1 MMEVRKSGFLWAI
14 TLLIAI
20 FSLSFPAYAKYSGG
34 AGEPNDPYQIATAED
49 LMLLGEN
56 SEDYDK
62 HFILTAD
69 IDLDPN
75 LPGRK
80 VFDKAVIAKTVM
92 VRTRTGGREDGIL
105 FTGFFNGS
113 GYKISHLTIRGGRN
127 LGLFGRLGNGAEI
140 KNLGV
145 TDCNI
150 VGFDYI
156 GGLVGENS
164 GTVTNCYSTGTIDGN
179 EDVGG
184 LVGSNRGYISQ
195 CYNTC
200 TVSGYIAIGGLAG
213 FNLSRIANCYNS
225 GAVSGIIE
233 SIGGLVGINFASI
246 DNCHSI
252 GTVNDNWMAGGL
264 VGYYSLGTLGTVA
277 NCFWDVET
285 SGQTTSGGGMGKT
298 TAEMQMEST
307 FTKAGW
313 DFVAETENGT
323 EDIWWID
330 EGQDYPRLWWEPSLE
345 RTIDLVVDD
354 FESYND
360 LDHDDPNSN
369 RIYLVWI
376 DGWDDPSNGAIIG
389 FVEPPFVGRTIAH
402 SGVQSMS
409 FAYHN
414 GVGYSEATANV
425 ANLTIGRD
433 WTTEGV
439 SVLSLWFGDL
449 WGAPS
454 NAPEPMY
461 VALANADGSTAVV
474 YHDNLNATQVDTWTE
489 WRINLK
495 RFANQGV
502 DITNIETIS
511 IGFGDKNN
519 PHAGGSGVM
528 YFDDIKVTST
538 SSSLVSHWQ
547 FDEGTGSAAF
557 DSWGSNDGTIT
568 GASWVNGLI
577 GDALDFDGSGDYVNV
592 GNDDSLEIDITNSN
606 VTISA
611 WIYPKVLDNYEP
623 VFVADDYDGAY
634 YGYMLMITPNGK
646 VWLTYGDGTGVD
658 LNSRKTKTGTTS
670 LQTDTWYHVVGVIRG
685 GTDMSIFINGLD
697 DGGEYSG
704 NGGEVSYSSASAS
717 IGRVRFGTLDNEFN
731 GSLDDVMVFNRALTE
746 GEVRLLPVL
755 LKRGIP
761 LP

>member
-1 MMEVRKSGFLWAI
+1 
-14 TLLIAI
+14 
-20 FSLSFPAYAKYSGG
+20 
-34 AGEPNDPYQIATAED
+34 
-49 LMLLGEN
+49 
-56 SEDYDK
+56 
-62 HFILTAD
+62 
-69 IDLDPN
+69 
-75 LPGRK
+75 
-80 VFDKAVIAKTVM
+80 
-92 VRTRTGGREDGIL
+92 
-105 FTGFFNGS
+105 
-113 GYKISHLTIRGGRN
+113 
-127 LGLFGRLGNGAEI
+127 
-140 KNLGV
+140 
-145 TDCNI
+145 
-150 VGFDYI
+150 
-156 GGLVGENS
+156 
-164 GTVTNCYSTGTIDGN
+164 
-179 EDVGG
+179 
-184 LVGSNRGYISQ
+184 
-195 CYNTC
+195 
-200 TVSGYIAIGGLAG
+200 
-213 FNLSRIANCYNS
+213 
-225 GAVSGIIE
+225 
-233 SIGGLVGINFASI
+233 
-246 DNCHSI
+246 
-252 GTVNDNWMAGGL
+252 
-264 VGYYSLGTLGTVA
+264 
-277 NCFWDVET
+277 
-285 SGQTTSGGGMGKT
+285 
-298 TAEMQMEST
+298 
-307 FTKAGW
+307 
-313 DFVAETENGT
+313 
-323 EDIWWID
+323 
-330 EGQDYPRLWWEPSLE
+330 
-345 RTIDLVVDD
+345 
-354 FESYND
+354 
-360 LDHDDPNSN
+360 
-369 RIYLVWI
+369 
-376 DGWDDPSNGAIIG
+376 
-389 FVEPPFVGRTIAH
+389 
-402 SGVQSMS
+402 
-409 FAYHN
+409 
-414 GVGYSEATANV
+414 
-425 ANLTIGRD
+425 
-433 WTTEGV
+433 
-439 SVLSLWFGDL
+439 
-449 WGAPS
+449 
-454 NAPEPMY
+454 
-461 VALANADGSTAVV
+461 
-474 YHDNLNATQVDTWTE
+474 
-489 WRINLK
+489 
-495 RFANQGV
+495 V